1 MKPRGEFGLIE
12 FIKGHFNQPEG
23 VIGIGDDCA
32 VVPSGDGELLFSTDL
47 LVEGVHFLRHKSS
60 PEDVGWKA
68 AAVNLSDIA
77 AMGGIPVATFLSIA
91 LPKEAQGEWVERFIK
106 GYEEISRRYNVPLL
120 GGDTTSSLRDIVIN
134 VGVLGRASSGRC
146 IKRNGALVGHSIY
159 VTGNLG
165 DSAAGLQAIL
175 NDWEKTPAVTSL
187 INSHMRPTPKLQEG
201 YALMNTGLIGAM
213 MDISDG
219 IASDLNHI
227 LKASE
232 VGAQVSM
239 DKIPMSN
246 DLKSICKIHELDP
259 YALAVGGGED
269 YELLFTAPECIEECV
284 DFPVY
289 KIGEIV
295 ENKTFRWLKDGI
307 DTDFNIDGF
316 NHF

>member
-1 MKPRGEFGLIE
+1 
-12 FIKGHFNQPEG
+12 
-23 VIGIGDDCA
+23 
-32 VVPSGDGELLFSTDL
+32 VPSGEGELLFSTDL
-47 LVEGVHFLRHKSS
+47 LVEGVHFLRYKSS

-77 AMGGIPVATFLSIA
+77 AMGGTPVATFLSIA

-106 GYEEISRRYNVPLL
+106 GYEKISRRYNVPLL

-134 VGVLGRASSGRC
+134 VGVLGRAPSGRC
-146 IKRNGALVGHSIY
+146 IKRNGALAGHSIY

-175 NDWEKTPAVTSL
+175 NDWEMTPAVTSL
-187 INSHMRPTPKLQEG
+187 INSHMKPTPRLREG

-227 LKASE
+227 LRASE
-232 VGAQVSM
+232 VGAQVSL
-239 DKIPMSN
+239 DKIPMSD
-246 DLKSICKIHELDP
+246 DLKSICKIYELDP

-295 ENKTFRWLKDGI
+295 ENNTFRWLKDGI